1 MKRKL
6 LDYLRCPSCA
16 GAILLSSVASTEEAE
31 IIEGQLA
38 CDSCQNTFPIVRGI
52 PRFGTLEKLDAEKA
66 ATAENFGWQWQHFVQ
81 GDELYSDQFLGWI
94 APVRP
99 EFFQDKVVL
108 EGGCGKGRHT
118 QLAAGWGARDVIG
131 VDLSDAVE
139 TAFAATRNLENA
151 HIVQADIYHLPFAR
165 AFDYAFSVGVLHHL
179 PDPRAG
185 FRSLATKVKEGGYL
199 SAWVYG
205 AENNEWIMRFVDPLR
220 KKFSSRMD
228 RRALLHLSKLPAAAM
243 YLATKLIYGPL
254 NRSNG
259 GSKLARHL
267 FYNDYLSAISQF
279 GWREQHTIVFDHLV
293 APTSHYIHRKD
304 FEEWWREVDA
314 KDVTVGW
321 HNKNSWRGFGRI
333 HNEL

>member
-16 GAILLSSVASTEEAE
+16 SALLLSVASTEEAE
-31 IIEGQLA
+31 IMEGQLA
-38 CDSCQNTFPIVRGI
+38 CDSCQKKFPIVRGI
-52 PRFGTLEKLDAEKA
+52 PRFGTPEKLDAEKA

-81 GDELYSDQFLGWI
+81 GDELYADQFLGWI
-94 APVRP
+94 APVQPR
-99 EFFQDKVVL
+99 FFQDKVVL

-118 QLAAGWGARDVIG
+118 QLAATWGAHDVIG
-131 VDLSDAVE
+131 VDLSEAVE
-139 TAFAATRNLENA
+139 TAFAATRSLENA

-165 AFDYAFSVGVLHHL
+165 VFDYAFSVGVLHHL

-185 FRSLATKVKEGGYL
+185 FRSLATKVKDGGYL

-205 AENNEWIMRFVDPLR
+205 AESNEWITRFVDPLR
-220 KKFSSRMD
+220 KKFSSRMNH
-228 RRALLHLSKLPAAAM
+228 RALLQLSKLPTAVV

-254 NRSNG
+254 NRSSG

-304 FEEWWREVDA
+304 FDDWWREIGA
-314 KDVTVGW
+314 KELTVGW
-321 HNKNSWRGFGRI
+321 HNRNSWRGFARI
-333 HNEL
+333 QK